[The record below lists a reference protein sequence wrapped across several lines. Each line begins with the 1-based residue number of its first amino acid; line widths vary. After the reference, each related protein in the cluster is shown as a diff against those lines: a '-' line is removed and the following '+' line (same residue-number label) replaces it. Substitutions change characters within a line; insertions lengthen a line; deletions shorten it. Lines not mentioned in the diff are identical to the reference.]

1 MTLNYT
7 KRKKQKK
14 KKDKIS
20 TMILNYMISLETR
33 PTVRKTI
40 SRV

>member
-14 KKDKIS
+14 KKRQNINHD
-20 TMILNYMISLETR
+20 TELYDQ
-33 PTVRKTI
+33 P
-40 SRV
+40 